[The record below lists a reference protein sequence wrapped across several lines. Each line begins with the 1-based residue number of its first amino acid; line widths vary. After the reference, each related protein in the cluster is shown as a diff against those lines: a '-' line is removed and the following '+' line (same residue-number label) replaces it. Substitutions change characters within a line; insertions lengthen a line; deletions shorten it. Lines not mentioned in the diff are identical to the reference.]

1 MFIDPLPSLSCSSV
15 KSFVVVA
22 KSSEEKK
29 AWMDDISEQLTKIEN
44 FKKQKDK
51 NFEPA
56 PSQPAIVLDAVDIND
71 TEGAGMSHDR
81 ASFP

>member
-1 MFIDPLPSLSCSSV
+1 V

-56 PSQPAIVLDAVDIND
+56 PPQPAIVLDAVDIND
-71 TEGAGMSHDR
+71 TEGAGMCHDHR